1 MKKSRSL
8 FVLALFFTTAFT
20 LLPKPAAAQD
30 YDPPSRVARLN
41 YIQGSVAYQVS
52 GDSNWV
58 DADPNRPLT
67 TGDNLWSDNNSRG
80 ELHIGS
86 TAIRLSS
93 QTGISFLNLDDEG
106 VQLQLAQGTIEV
118 HLRNLASGDIFEIDT
133 PNLSFTPSRSGEY
146 RISTDPNGGSTVITV
161 RQGAGE
167 VTGGGGS
174 SWPLR
179 SGQQYTFN
187 GTDRISYDAYGAP
200 RYDDFDN
207 WSNSRNQREDNS
219 PSAKYVSRDV
229 DGYYDLDQ
237 YGDWN
242 SDPDYGSV
250 WYPRGIAGD
259 WAPYQ
264 VGHWVYVSPWGWT
277 WIDEE
282 PWGFAPFHYGRWAY
296 VRNRWGWVPGPV
308 AVRPVY
314 APALVAF
321 VGGGGFGLS
330 ISFGSSF
337 SGVAWY
343 PLGPRDVYVPS
354 YRCSPRYVQN
364 VNITNT
370 RVVNVTQ
377 VTNVY
382 NTVYINHDSSRVNY
396 TYARNNNAVTAV
408 SRDTFVGAR
417 SVRGQQCSRF
427 GRADW
432 PGARC

>member
-1 MKKSRSL
+1 MKKLRPL
-8 FVLALFFTTAFT
+8 FALALFFTATFT
-20 LLPKPAAAQD
+20 LLPRPAAAQD
-30 YDPPSRVARLN
+30 YEPPSRVARLN
-41 YIQGSVAYQVS
+41 YIQGSVSYQVS

-67 TGDNLWSDNNSRG
+67 TGDSLWSDNNSRG

-133 PNLSFTPSRSGEY
+133 PNLSFTPDRAGDY
-146 RISTDPNGGSTVITV
+146 RIMTDPNGGSTVITV
-161 RQGAGE
+161 RQGSGE
-167 VTGGGGS
+167 VNGGGGS

-179 SGQQYTFN
+179 AGQQYTFN
-187 GTDRISYDAYGAP
+187 GTDRVSYGAYGVP
-200 RYDDFDN
+200 RNDDFDN
-207 WSNSRNQREDNS
+207 WSNSRSQREDNS

-242 SDPDYGSV
+242 NDPDYGSV

-277 WIDEE
+277 WVDEE

-321 VGGGGFGLS
+321 VGGGGFSLS
-330 ISFGSSF
+330 VSFGGGF

-370 RVVNVTQ
+370 RVINVTQ

-382 NTVYINHDSSRVNY
+382 NNYTRNVNITNNY
-396 TYARNNNAVTAV
+396 TYAHNTGAVTAV
-408 SRDTFVGAR
+408 SKETFVNAR
-417 SVRGQQCSRF
+417 PVGPAAVRVTPEQIRSA
-427 GRADW
+427 RA
-432 PGARC
+432 